1 MLFSLLLTYFILQLK
16 YIPLFSR
23 MSKNMHVTL
32 LFVIYFAAP
41 ILTEELTK
49 VVRFNKLQHNTA
61 TSFRLWFMI
70 ATLPTISKSIVIS
83 NNLTTR
89 TPWTMTSHCLNVTPN
104 LLRSVLLISLVSGQ
118 IFVRLI
124 LRFGLVW
131 FWVFVS
137 DNCRVFFAAVDFGN

>member
-1 MLFSLLLTYFILQLK
+1 MLFYLLLNYFILQLK
-16 YIPLFSR
+16 FIPLFSR
-23 MSKNMHVTL
+23 MSKNIHVTL
-32 LFVIYFAAP
+32 LFVISFAAP

-61 TSFRLWFMI
+61 TLSFRLWFI
-70 ATLPTISKSIVIS
+70 TVTLPTISKSIVIS

-118 IFVRLI
+118 IFVLLI
-124 LRFGLVW
+124 LRFCLVW
-131 FWVFVS
+131 F
-137 DNCRVFFAAVDFGN
+137 

>member
-1 MLFSLLLTYFILQLK
+1 MIYIYVFFPLANLLYTTAQIHTS
-16 YIPLFSR
+16 FSR

-32 LFVIYFAAP
+32 LFVIYFAAS
-41 ILTEELTK
+41 ILAEELTK

-61 TSFRLWFMI
+61 TLSFRLWFI
-70 ATLPTISKSIVIS
+70 IVTLPTISKSIVIS
-83 NNLTTR
+83 SR
-89 TPWTMTSHCLNVTPN
+89 TMTSHCLNVTPN

-124 LRFGLVW
+124 LRFCLVW

-137 DNCRVFFAAVDFGN
+137 DNCRVFLQL